1 MKLTYRMATAA
12 DAHLPTFDYTKL
24 TAINTCPTW
33 GIMRYTHHKA
43 MSFGGRAMAL
53 EAGKLMHDCFSVI
66 RLYQLGYVQDMPA
79 LMHYHGVRLFGTQR
93 WNEIVASSALHRDD
107 VAPHHV
113 NARNLSWSVMST
125 AEWVDDPDDKKRTYA
140 AMEASIAYYCER
152 WDFKRYPVWVRDAR
166 DPKSDVGIE
175 IPFDVVVEI
184 EDTNGAPLVA
194 GEEVLYPMQSFRLT
208 GRMDGLHV
216 ERDGSL
222 ILHENKTGKVDNVW
236 RNAIQ
241 MSHQPTGYCV
251 AASAF
256 SGQQVSRGLMIGM
269 AIPLARSMVD
279 SIAYQPIERPQHALD
294 TWTRWAYHTV
304 ALHEQYAGDV
314 SNAPRYTHSCN
325 RFFRTC
331 SMLPYC
337 TSPEDERKWIME
349 DMVTEEWSPLAE
361 GTTDD

>member
-1 MKLTYRMATAA
+1 MATAA
-12 DAHLPTFDYTKL
+12 DSHLPTFDYTKM

-66 RLYQLGYVQDMPA
+66 RLYQLGYVQNLPA
-79 LMHYHGVRLFGTQR
+79 LMHYHGVRMFGTQR
-93 WNEIVASSALHRDD
+93 WNTVVDGAVHAD
-107 VAPHHV
+107 AQHHT
-113 NARNLSWSVMST
+113 NARNLAWNIMST
-125 AEWVDDPDDKKRTYA
+125 ADWVDDPDDKKRTYA

-166 DPKSDVGIE
+166 DPKTDVGIE

-184 EDTNGAPLVA
+184 EDTSAQPVAEDNGLSI
-194 GEEVLYPMQSFRLT
+194 YPMQSFRLT
-208 GRMDGLHV
+208 GRIDGLHV

-251 AASAF
+251 AATAF

-269 AIPLARSMVD
+269 SIPLARSMVD
-279 SIAYQPIERPQHALD
+279 SIAYQPIERPQHMLD
-294 TWTRWAYHTV
+294 TWTQWAYHTV
-304 ALHEQYAGDV
+304 ALHEQYVHDV

-325 RFFRTC
+325 RFYRTC

-337 TSPEDERKWIME
+337 TSPADERKWIME